1 MACSISSGKPD
12 EGAALG
18 PAYTLEI
25 VHAARADAAFD
36 DKENPLPKN
45 LLGWTPA
52 SSPESKF
59 TPLSGRDR
67 GKRLCLS
74 EALAHEP
81 VERGRL
87 LKMKWTPLGQSLEF
101 ATRDPFCRTNE
112 VKRSPLIV
120 SFCQTSR
127 R

>member
-18 PAYTLEI
+18 QAYTLEI
-25 VHAARADAAFD
+25 VQAARADAAFD

-74 EALAHEP
+74 EAEKSYDFFRKNNFFDRTGKISRA
-81 VERGRL
+81 
-87 LKMKWTPLGQSLEF
+87 KMNG
-101 ATRDPFCRTNE
+101 
-112 VKRSPLIV
+112 
-120 SFCQTSR
+120 
-127 R
+127 